1 MIKNRENFYLVLLAI
16 LLIYLFFIFR
26 IENKQEEPEI
36 ENSEFRTEI
45 EVIVSTPTPTP
56 VSTSEP
62 TFNPVIEEYRKL
74 IRKIDG
80 VPLLCT
86 KLVLGD
92 SYNVFL
98 TAYCAEECGWNY
110 ETSSGEIC
118 HRSSEINRYEPS
130 TAAIDLRYFR
140 YGDLFYIPSEDRV
153 YIAEDTGAFRG
164 MWIDLYQ
171 DDMQDVQN
179 YNTRYET
186 VFMVEIEYYF
196 VPASKFDVRRFLI
209 KEKNE

>member
-1 MIKNRENFYLVLLAI
+1 MMNDKERFCLILAAI
-16 LLIYLFFIFR
+16 LLIYLFFIYR
-26 IENKQEEPEI
+26 IENKQKEPEI
-36 ENSEFRTEI
+36 ESLELGTEI
-45 EVIVSTPTPTP
+45 EVVISTPTPTP
-56 VSTSEP
+56 VPTSEP
-62 TFNPVIEEYRKL
+62 TPNPVIEEYRKL

-80 VPLLCT
+80 VPLVCT
-86 KLVLGD
+86 ELVLGD

-164 MWIDLYQ
+164 MWLDLYHN
-171 DDMQDVQN
+171 DMSSVIG
-179 YNTRYET
+179 YNTRYEKI
-186 VFMVEIEYYF
+186 FMVEIEYYL
-196 VPASKFDVRRFLI
+196 VPASKYDVRRYLI
-209 KEKNE
+209 KENKC